1 VRRKI
6 EAEKQGKKRCF
17 KVRRKIEV
25 EKRGE
30 NDGGEK
36 EIFFSLLLYLY
47 LSPCFLTSVFPSLL
61 LNLYLSML
69 MFLYACLTSRC

>member
-1 VRRKI
+1 MRRKI

-36 EIFFSLLLYLY
+36 EIFFSLLLHLY
-47 LSPCFLTSVFPSLL
+47 L
-61 LNLYLSML
+61 
-69 MFLYACLTSRC
+69 